1 MKKLHYKLFILLVI
15 FNLTACAGLSRDRRD
30 APHDP
35 DPRTGATLLDQI
47 PAWEGAANKICCGH
61 LRVCQAHQSPRC

>member
-1 MKKLHYKLFILLVI
+1 MKTTLKLLLAALVLA
-15 FNLTACAGLSRDRRD
+15 NTACAQLHRDRRD

-35 DPRTGATLLDQI
+35 DMRTGATLLDQI

-61 LRVCQAHQSPRC
+61 LRECKAHQSPRC

>member
-1 MKKLHYKLFILLVI
+1 MKTMLKLLLVALVLA
-15 FNLTACAGLSRDRRD
+15 NTACTGLQRDRRD

-35 DPRTGATLLDQI
+35 DYRSGQQLHDQI

-61 LRVCQAHQSPRC
+61 LRTCEKHQSPRC